1 MQRDSFNYEYPLSP
15 AQEAEVEREA
25 NQRERRRRIAQV
37 KDWARLVVRALG
49 TSDQKPAWGSTVKQ
63 AVVQVLRQSLPSASP
78 MDVDRFEDA
87 LREISEDS
95 SRAGRAAGVL
105 LDSPAHLSAL
115 EQAVKVVRAART
127 R

>member
-1 MQRDSFNYEYPLSP
+1 MPHGEFDYPYPFSEH
-15 AQEAEVEREA
+15 QEAEAARVAAKLERK
-25 NQRERRRRIAQV
+25 RRIAEV
-37 KDWARLVVRALG
+37 KAWAALCVRALG

-63 AVVQVLRQSLPSASP
+63 AVVQVLRQSLPSATP

-95 SRAGRAAGVL
+95 SRAGRAAGAL